1 MPTLALPTDERQSGG
16 AVGRWGIATVSGKS
30 MHPTLREGD
39 RLLVAYGRH
48 VQAGDLVL
56 VQLPGE
62 RPLAVKRAIRP
73 EPGGWF
79 VERDNPRAGVD
90 SWSLGPIESDAV
102 VGVVI
107 ARLAPRP
114 ALFAATRRKHVKP

>member
-1 MPTLALPTDERQSGG
+1 M
-16 AVGRWGIATVSGKS
+16 GRWGIATVVGES
-30 MHPTLREGD
+30 MQPTLREGD
-39 RLLVAYGRH
+39 RLLVSYGRQ

-62 RPLAVKRAIRP
+62 RPLAVKRATRR

-102 VGVVI
+102 VAVVV

-114 ALFAATRRKHVKP
+114 ALFTAARRKHVKP